1 MSVANEENA
10 VKMDDLRSIN
20 TLEDIKFAVRRIEEL
35 EAKLATCE
43 KYKAAYAECDKIA
56 TQAVRDLEAKLQHQ
70 THLIEQLF
78 SMLDKTEET
87 DDGIV
92 FHPNQLRSCRAA
104 DTEKLNKILTELR
117 GPMKG
122 QNHG

>member
-1 MSVANEENA
+1 MSVANEENE
-10 VKMDDLRSIN
+10 VKMDDLRSLN

-35 EAKLATCE
+35 EAKLAE
-43 KYKAAYAECDKIA
+43 VGEMKRLLAMDKINLRGELA
-56 TQAVRDLEAKLQHQ
+56 WVEGKLQHQ

-78 SMLDKTEET
+78 ALLDKTEET

-104 DTEKLNKILTELR
+104 DTEKLSKILAELR
-117 GPMKG
+117 SPMKG
-122 QNHG
+122 QKDD

>member
-10 VKMDDLRSIN
+10 VKMDDLRSLN
-20 TLEDIKFAVRRIEEL
+20 TLEDIKFAVRRIDEL
-35 EAKLATCE
+35 EAKL
-43 KYKAAYAECDKIA
+43 K
-56 TQAVRDLEAKLQHQ
+56 HQ

-122 QNHG
+122 QNNE